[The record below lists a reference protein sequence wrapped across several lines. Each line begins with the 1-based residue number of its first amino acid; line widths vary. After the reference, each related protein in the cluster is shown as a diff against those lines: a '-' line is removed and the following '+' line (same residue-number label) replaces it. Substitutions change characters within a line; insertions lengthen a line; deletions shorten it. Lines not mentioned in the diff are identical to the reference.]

1 MHNTFVW
8 NELMTRDPA
17 AATAFYGA
25 LLGWTYDTMATE
37 SGADYWVARLG
48 DRPVAGIIDMNG
60 PDFTHLPPHWFS
72 YIEVDDVNARVA
84 KAETAGA
91 KILRPPFE
99 VPDVGRIA
107 ILEDPTGAAVGWM
120 TSAPPS

>member
-1 MHNTFVW
+1 F
-8 NELMTRDPA
+8 A
-17 AATAFYGA
+17 
-25 LLGWTYDTMATE
+25 
-37 SGADYWVARLG
+37 
-48 DRPVAGIIDMNG
+48 
-60 PDFTHLPPHWFS
+60 HLPPHWFS

-99 VPDVGRIA
+99 VPDVGRIG
-107 ILEDPTGAAVGWM
+107 ILVDPTGAAVGWM

>member
-1 MHNTFVW
+1 M
-8 NELMTRDPA
+8 
-17 AATAFYGA
+17 
-25 LLGWTYDTMATE
+25 
-37 SGADYWVARLG
+37 
-48 DRPVAGIIDMNG
+48 DRNG

>member
-8 NELMTRDPA
+8 NELM
-17 AATAFYGA
+17 
-25 LLGWTYDTMATE
+25 
-37 SGADYWVARLG
+37 
-48 DRPVAGIIDMNG
+48 I
-60 PDFTHLPPHWFS
+60 
-72 YIEVDDVNARVA
+72 RVA
-84 KAETAGA
+84 EAETAGA

-107 ILEDPTGAAVGWM
+107 ILEDTTGAAIGWM

>member
-1 MHNTFVW
+1 MHNTLVW
-8 NELMTRDPA
+8 NELITSGPA
-17 AATAFYGA
+17 AATAFYSV

-37 SGADYWVARLG
+37 SGADCRVARLG
-48 DRPVAGIIDMNG
+48 DQPVTRIMDMNG

-72 YIEVDDVNARVA
+72 CIGVDDVNARVA

-91 KILRPPFE
+91 NILRPPFE

-107 ILEDPTGAAVGWM
+107 ILEYPTGAAVGWM
-120 TSAPPS
+120 SSAPTS